1 MDEMG
6 AYGALES
13 IQSAPPSVL
22 LVIPVFNEKEVIYAN
37 LQAIAVAA
45 TEIEPECSL
54 RMLIVDDGSSDR
66 TIEELARYC
75 AGEER
80 ASWIGFTRNFG
91 KEAAIHAGLDHA
103 DADAVVV
110 IDSDLQHPPELIP
123 QMVALW
129 KKGLPVVEAW
139 KSGRGKESFASRLF
153 AAAFY
158 TLFGYFSGL
167 DLRGQSDF
175 KLLDRHVVVEYRRL
189 PERRR
194 FFRGLVQWMNYPSAR
209 LPFVV
214 PPRAAG
220 QTSWGRWRLLRYAL
234 GNLTSFSALP
244 LQLISWMGVL
254 TLSLGFVIGSI
265 SIYKKWA
272 GVALDGFTT
281 VILLI
286 VFASGVLM
294 LSLGIIGHYLARI
307 YEELKL
313 RPHYVLK
320 DIFPGQKE
328 RR

>member
-1 MDEMG
+1 MDKI
-6 AYGALES
+6 ES
-13 IQSAPPSVL
+13 DKFMKTMQSIPPLVL
-22 LVIPVFNEKEVIYAN
+22 LVIPVFNEEKVIYDN
-37 LQAIAVAA
+37 LQVIAAKAA
-45 TEIEPECSL
+45 EIEPEYSL
-54 RMLIVDDGSSDR
+54 SLLIVDDGSTDG
-66 TIEELARYC
+66 TAEELARYC
-75 AGEER
+75 AEDKR
-80 ASWIGFTRNFG
+80 AHWIGFTRNFG

-103 DADAVVV
+103 DADAVIVM
-110 IDSDLQHPPELIP
+110 DSDLQHPPELIP

-139 KSGRGKESFASRLF
+139 KSERGKESFASRIF

-158 TLFGYFSGL
+158 ALFGYFSGL

-175 KLLDRHVVVEYRRL
+175 KLLDRRVVLEYHRL
-189 PERRR
+189 SERRR

-220 QTSWGRWRLLRYAL
+220 QTSWGRWRLFRYAL

-244 LQLISWMGVL
+244 LQLISWMGLL
-254 TLSLGFVIGSI
+254 TLTVGFVIGSI

-272 GVALDGFTT
+272 GIALDGFTT

-320 DIFPGQKE
+320 NTFPSQEEK
-328 RR
+328 

>member
-1 MDEMG
+1 MAKYGSMETTQG
-6 AYGALES
+6 AS
-13 IQSAPPSVL
+13 PSVL
-22 LVIPVFNEKEVIYAN
+22 LVIPVFNEGKAVYAN
-37 LQAIAVAA
+37 LQVIAAAA
-45 TEIEPECSL
+45 TGIEPECSL
-54 RMLIVDDGSSDR
+54 QMLIVDDGSTDG
-66 TIEELARYC
+66 TVKELARYC
-75 AGEER
+75 SDEKR
-80 ASWIGFTRNFG
+80 ARWIGFTRNFG
-91 KEAAIHAGLDHA
+91 KESAIHAGLDHA
-103 DADAVVV
+103 DADAVIVM
-110 IDSDLQHPPELIP
+110 DSDLQHPPELIP

-139 KSGRGKESFASRLF
+139 KSGRGKESFASRIF

-158 TLFGYFSGL
+158 ALFGYFSGL

-175 KLLDRHVVVEYRRL
+175 KLLDRRVVLEYRRL
-189 PERRR
+189 SERRR
-194 FFRGLVQWMNYPSAR
+194 FFRGLVQWLNYPSAR

-254 TLSLGFVIGSI
+254 TLAVGFVIGSI
-265 SIYKKWA
+265 SLYKKWA

-294 LSLGIIGHYLARI
+294 LSLGIIGHYLAKI

-320 DIFPGQKE
+320 DIFPGLEE